1 MGNYLNQDGKKFYEI
16 THSDIYVD
24 KTELL
29 TYTNSVLQTLQKYI
43 CISRPRRFG
52 KSITAS
58 MIAAYY
64 SRGCDAKELFSPYKI
79 ARNLDFDTYRN
90 KYNTLFLNMQEFLSR
105 TKNIYELLDRM
116 KRLVLRDLKREYPN
130 VDYFDD
136 TDLIESMQDV
146 YQETNCPFVVIIDEW
161 DWIFREYKQDKEAQE
176 IYLDFLR
183 DMLKDK
189 SCIALAYMT
198 GILPIKKYGTHSA
211 LNMFDEFSMINP
223 GPLAP
228 YVGFT
233 EVEVEYLCHKYRM
246 DMEEVKAWYDGY
258 SFSMAAS
265 VYSPRS
271 VVNSMLFGKIE
282 NYWNQTE
289 TFEALQVYID
299 MNFDGLKDDVLSMI
313 AGERIPVNTGSF
325 TNDMTTFRTE
335 DDVLTLLIHL
345 GYLAYDSE
353 NKVVKIPNNE
363 VRNEYV
369 NSVAAS
375 DWGEVSIA
383 LKQSA
388 DTLNAIWQRRPQQV
402 AEGIQ
407 LAHFETSHIQYNDEN
422 ALSYTISLA
431 LYAARNFYTMHRELA
446 GGKGFADIVFI
457 PRKKFQDKPALVVEL
472 KWDKSADGAISQIK
486 RKEYCRSLEE
496 YAGNALLVGVNYN
509 KRTKVHE
516 CMIEEY
522 KL

>member
-161 DWIFREYKQDKEAQE
+161 DCIFREYKQDKEAQE

-299 MNFDGLKDDVLSMI
+299 MNFDSLKDDVLSMI

>member
-1 MGNYLNQDGKKFYEI
+1 MLY
-16 THSDIYVD
+16 
-24 KTELL
+24 
-29 TYTNSVLQTLQKYI
+29 TYAMRMWKRI
-43 CISRPRRFG
+43 
-52 KSITAS
+52 
-58 MIAAYY
+58 
-64 SRGCDAKELFSPYKI
+64 
-79 ARNLDFDTYRN
+79 
-90 KYNTLFLNMQEFLSR
+90 R
-105 TKNIYELLDRM
+105 T
-116 KRLVLRDLKREYPN
+116 
-130 VDYFDD
+130 
-136 TDLIESMQDV
+136 Q
-146 YQETNCPFVVIIDEW
+146 
-161 DWIFREYKQDKEAQE
+161 
-176 IYLDFLR
+176 
-183 DMLKDK
+183 
-189 SCIALAYMT
+189 
-198 GILPIKKYGTHSA
+198 
-211 LNMFDEFSMINP
+211 
-223 GPLAP
+223 
-228 YVGFT
+228 
-233 EVEVEYLCHKYRM
+233 
-246 DMEEVKAWYDGY
+246 EVKAWYDGY

-431 LYAARNFYTMHRELA
+431 LYAARNFYTIHRELA
-446 GGKGFADIVFI
+446 GGKGFADLVFI
-457 PRKKFQDKPALVVEL
+457 PKKQFAEKPALVVEL
-472 KWDKSADGAISQIK
+472 KWDKSAESAIKQM
-486 RKEYCRSLEE
+486 KEKKYFESLEE
-496 YAGNALLVGVNYN
+496 YQNNMLLVGINYD
-509 KRTKVHE
+509 KKTKEHV
-516 CMIEEY
+516 CKIEEY
-522 KL
+522 LKK